1 MTDQYKLD
9 HVIYSFVSEILAYLL
24 RYMLS
29 INMWIK
35 HIQRWVNGGGKDWY

>member
-35 HIQRWVNGGGKDWY
+35 HIQR